1 MKLMRPHDG
10 EDLAGLDSDGAM
22 VSATVSSWRHP
33 RSEKRQTV
41 VRIVE
46 YSRYP
51 RSARDERRLVAFTR
65 DESPSGLCLTA
76 KHPERKGTLL
86 RVSVR
91 NVDGRSSLEALA
103 EVVWCGARGDGSYW
117 IGLSLLE
124 LTETNAV
131 QPRRMLTVRRPPDE
145 EDISITA

>member
-1 MKLMRPHDG
+1 MKLLHKREG
-10 EDLAGLDSDGAM
+10 EDLAGVDTDGAA
-22 VSATVSSWRHP
+22 VAAALSDWRRP
-33 RSEKRQTV
+33 RTEKRQPV

-51 RSARDERRLVAFTR
+51 RTTRGDQRLVAFTR
-65 DESPSGLCLTA
+65 DESKSGLCITT
-76 KHPERKGTLL
+76 KHSERKGTLL

-103 EVVWCGARGDGSYW
+103 EVVWCGARGDGSFW

-124 LTETNAV
+124 LTEPAAV
-131 QPRRMLTVRRPPDE
+131 GSRRMLTVRRPPDE
-145 EDISITA
+145 DEVSLTA